1 MPVDWKLIAMDLDG
15 TLMNDDKAIDP
26 PTHSALMAAQAAGI
40 RLLLASARPLPG
52 LYRERDALSLQR
64 YGGLLMAYNGGVIAE
79 ADTGRVR
86 FSRTMA
92 LPAARQV
99 LRQLEALPVTPI
111 LDDGKQFYVTRRDG
125 YMVDYECRNNR
136 MDCREVADL
145 AEALDF
151 EPWKILLSAD
161 PAIIRDIQA
170 RIAGFLPEA
179 LRVVQTA
186 PFYLEIIPTG
196 IDKGTGLEA
205 ACRALGLSPQAAIAF
220 GDAENDI
227 GMLRTAGMGVAMGNA
242 DERVKAAARRVTLS
256 NNDNGIAAALKEL
269 LTEVHHGA

>member
-1 MPVDWKLIAMDLDG
+1 MDWKLIAMDLDG